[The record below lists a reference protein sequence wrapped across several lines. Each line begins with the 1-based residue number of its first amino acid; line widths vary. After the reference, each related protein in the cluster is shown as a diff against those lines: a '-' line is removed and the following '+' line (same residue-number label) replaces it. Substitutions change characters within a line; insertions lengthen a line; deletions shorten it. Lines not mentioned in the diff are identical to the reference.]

1 LFIRKV
7 RKQGLQ
13 KMVMVK
19 NEDIRGYRINDK
31 IVCPDCM
38 KPTEIEKCNQA
49 DLILI
54 WELEENVYWCD
65 RCKNLIG

>member
-1 LFIRKV
+1 
-7 RKQGLQ
+7 
-13 KMVMVK
+13 MVK